1 MRERWKIG
9 AVFQAETGGAPAS
22 TPATPAASPAAAEAS
37 GPGSTPPAA
46 EPNLIADAL
55 AGNPT
60 PEPEPP
66 AETPEQKAA
75 REEAERAA
83 KQLKPEDYKLDEKT
97 LPPGVKADDPLVADF
112 LAGAAKLGIPNEAVN
127 GILAQVAPKVA
138 EQLAAPMRAYVELR
152 DKWVN
157 EAKAQFGAE
166 LPAVAARISQG
177 IQRFAAAPGATAEQV
192 AKSVQDVSQA
202 LVTTGAGNNPAL
214 ISLLNRVFQRLGEST
229 PVTGSPVANSKPA
242 ASLLYDHPSS
252 QQGGAVS

>member
-1 MRERWKIG
+1 MNS
-9 AVFQAETGGAPAS
+9 AVFMSETGGQPAPQPTAPAP
-22 TPATPAASPAAAEAS
+22 TPAAPAASPATDQT
-37 GPGSTPPAA
+37 STQPAA
-46 EPNLIADAL
+46 EPNLLADAL
-55 AGNPT
+55 AGKQPG
-60 PEPEPP
+60 EPEPP

-75 REEAERAA
+75 REEAEKAA

-97 LPPGVKADDPLVADF
+97 LPPGVKADDPLVTDF

-127 GILAQVAPKVA
+127 GLLAQVAPKVA
-138 EQLAAPMRAYVELR
+138 EQLAAPMKAYIELR

-177 IQRFAAAPGATAEQV
+177 IQRFAAAPGANAEEV
-192 AKSVQDVSQA
+192 AKSVQAVSQA

-214 ISLLNRVFQRLGEST
+214 ISLLNRVFQRLSEGT
-229 PVTGSPVANSKPA
+229 PVTGSPVATQKPA